1 MASSSDLECSI
12 LTLAADKTQVFN
24 FLRVILKDNSSIDDG
39 ATSVPWT
46 LANKY
51 YTADVRFVV
60 GELSTWTPV
69 EEELQRVPAVL
80 FIWSNGQPYRQLAKD
95 LSRQLSHRT
104 FEVALAIRL
113 APSDE
118 RAASDQEDLQDVD
131 AYLSSLG
138 FEFVDAADPVGSDRH
153 GIPGVPRIMDALGT
167 VMWPSMVQRT
177 TRHDSLGYRGHT
189 TVSKSDHN
197 IAAMLRGF
205 QPLSQ
210 DTEMRKEFEELERWL
225 DEDTSV
231 TDAEMGEPTTAR
243 DCNAMDP
250 WNTVVTP
257 GHITP
262 HTSSEVSSGS
272 RPSTPRSGFDDDFA
286 AFVSAPPPSDTATT
300 PPRGSLQDHFHDTSP
315 PGSTSF
321 SSTFSFDSATSTPVL
336 GGRTSFDTSLL
347 TPGNAS
353 YGNGVSYRSLGS
365 VSDFG
370 DMDADASPHG
380 CTSVIESSEDE
391 DEDKNEDSDVELPSK
406 VEIAETS
413 RRIFGTAPITTF
425 PTDTGPATAEYQSSQ
440 TNFLSAKDSS
450 FSSLMENRGGENEDA
465 GLGRFDLQGILNAL
479 QGLKEEIGG
488 MADDKQRR
496 KAAARVALGLV
507 YGLDAGGDR

>member
-1 MASSSDLECSI
+1 
-12 LTLAADKTQVFN
+12 VFN
-24 FLRVILKDNSSIDDG
+24 FLRGMITLRSTTD

-95 LSRQLSHRT
+95 LSRQLSHHA

-189 TVSKSDHN
+189 T
-197 IAAMLRGF
+197 
-205 QPLSQ
+205 SQ
-210 DTEMRKEFEELERWL
+210 DTEMRKEFEELEQ
-225 DEDTSV
+225 
-231 TDAEMGEPTTAR
+231 PTTAR

-262 HTSSEVSSGS
+262 HTSSEASSGS

-286 AFVSAPPPSDTATT
+286 AFVSASPPSDTATT
-300 PPRGSLQDHFHDTSP
+300 APRASP

-336 GGRTSFDTSLL
+336 EGRTT
-347 TPGNAS
+347 S

-365 VSDFG
+365 V
-370 DMDADASPHG
+370 
-380 CTSVIESSEDE
+380 CTSIIEPSEDE

-413 RRIFGTAPITTF
+413 RRIFGTAPQFQLIDGK
-425 PTDTGPATAEYQSSQ
+425 PVAEK
-440 TNFLSAKDSS
+440 TKTLA
-450 FSSLMENRGGENEDA
+450 
-465 GLGRFDLQGILNAL
+465 LGRFDLQGILNAL